1 MSGHSTAPPS
11 SSSGFD
17 LASRASDFGD
27 FDDYNFDAGF
37 DDGGD
42 VDWGQIQG
50 GGDAHAG
57 HHLLGA
63 PGFDLDEFLAACG
76 ASAER

>member
-37 DDGGD
+37 DDGGN
-42 VDWGQIQG
+42 VDWGQIQ
-50 GGDAHAG
+50 AAAT
-57 HHLLGA
+57 LMQAIIFLGRQVSISMS
-63 PGFDLDEFLAACG
+63 F
-76 ASAER
+76 